1 MSFVKILQM
10 PVKLYCDCCSEFVKE
25 HRKLSKEIR
34 ELDYKIREEEQAE
47 IKTGLTRGRYNKH
60 LHSTKKYWH

>member
-1 MSFVKILQM
+1 M
-10 PVKLYCDCCSEFVKE
+10 KE

-47 IKTGLTRGRYNKH
+47 IKTGLTRGRYYKH
-60 LHSTKKYWH
+60 LKANYWIVLSSAKYHIS